1 MARSASAGTSPV
13 LMGAAR
19 LALAFAPWFTFW
31 GLVAFGR
38 PGMAAPLGAL
48 VALLLLVR
56 ELRIG
61 QVRPFSLFTVVFLA
75 LAALLG
81 VLFGPT
87 LSDKMTGLMGGGFFF
102 LLAAFLYG
110 LLQHE
115 PFAQPYLSGSREE
128 GAPDSYRA
136 ALRISWLWS
145 AACFYSFIICLLGM
159 TGSGQ
164 ASLDTTVRLAVW
176 PLPVVL
182 LVSLALL
189 APLPPLPVPEWAWLR
204 RLPNIGAALPGFAR
218 RAPKPSPGEAS
229 PDRDATPASPPR
241 VIRTAAPL
249 PEQPV
254 QPEPPEPQE
263 ASESRGSRRDRLE
276 KVEGKKPRRRKADAE
291 TAAAG
296 ALALPQASLPRGYT
310 VAIVGGGLGGLVCG
324 ALLAR
329 AGADVVLAEQHDQ
342 VGGYFNSYRTGGF
355 LFDVGPQMSLGIGSG
370 PWAELN
376 RTLGLDGRMDTR
388 RMNAGVVIGEAALR
402 IPENL
407 EEFAAKLIKRFPADK
422 KGFYRL
428 LADLEAFEL
437 ERAAARNG
445 GVLPPENQRDLR
457 RYVKQRPR
465 AVEMAA
471 VSFEAYL
478 ADFLKDAASRSAWG
492 SLALML
498 GEQAASVS
506 ALAMA
511 EAITCFFE
519 EGGYCLAG
527 GNGSYATALAEII
540 ESQGGTILTG
550 QAVREI
556 LLTRDG
562 DSARGIILEDG
573 SVVKSEAVVSDAGL
587 VQTARHLI
595 RSGALESSY
604 LKWVDSFSPSPSS
617 VVLYLALAGDLDLPG
632 HIYLTPPE
640 SEYVRLPGGKLEL
653 STVLL
658 SVGSQADPSRARAGH
673 HAVTMSAPVPPEAF
687 DALVKG
693 SDEASLAAQITGAA
707 MQRMAL
713 TAIPDLYERLVFQEL
728 ASPLTLHQLTR
739 SFKGAAFGLRQ
750 SPGQELMARPGVRG
764 PLDGLWLVGADTRY
778 GVGARGA
785 VMSALAAY
793 REIAGGGSNGTT
805 P

>member
-1 MARSASAGTSPV
+1 MARSASTGKNPV

-31 GLVAFGR
+31 GLVAFRR
-38 PGMAAPLGAL
+38 PGLAAPLGAL
-48 VALLLLVR
+48 AGLLLLVR
-56 ELRIG
+56 ELRAG
-61 QVRPFSLFTVVFLA
+61 QLRLFSIFTLAFLA

-81 VLFGPT
+81 VLFGPS
-87 LSDKMTGLMGGGFFF
+87 LSDKLSGLLAGGFFF
-102 LLAAFLYG
+102 LLAAILYG
-110 LLQHE
+110 LIQRE
-115 PFAQPYLSGSREE
+115 PFALPYLDTPGEE
-128 GAPDSYRA
+128 RSPTSYGA
-136 ALRISWLWS
+136 ALRVSWLWS
-145 AACFYSFIICLLGM
+145 AACLYSLIICLLGM

-176 PLPVVL
+176 PLPAVL
-182 LVSLALL
+182 LVSLGLL
-189 APLPPLPVPEWAWLR
+189 APLPSLPVPEWNWLHW
-204 RLPNIGAALPGFAR
+204 LPGIRVWITGREKPGAASPEMEIRKPAR
-218 RAPKPSPGEAS
+218 HEAAREEQTAPPP
-229 PDRDATPASPPR
+229 PA
-241 VIRTAAPL
+241 AAVPA
-249 PEQPV
+249 
-254 QPEPPEPQE
+254 PPEPSPLE
-263 ASESRGSRRDRLE
+263 PVSESRGSRRDRLE
-276 KVEGKKPRRRKADAE
+276 KVGAGKSRRKKSEAQP
-291 TAAAG
+291 AAG
-296 ALALPQASLPRGYT
+296 GALSLPDASLPKGYT

-329 AGADVVLAEQHDQ
+329 AGAGVILAEQHEQ

-376 RTLGLDGRMDTR
+376 GVLGIESSMDTR
-388 RMNAGVVIGEAALR
+388 RLKAGVVVGEAALL
-402 IPENL
+402 IPESV

-428 LADLEAFEL
+428 LADLEAFGR
-437 ERAAARNG
+437 ERSTASNG
-445 GVLPPENQRDLR
+445 SALPPENSRDLR
-457 RYVKQRPR
+457 RYIKQRPR
-465 AVEMAA
+465 AAAMAA

-478 ADFLKDAASRSAWG
+478 SDFLKDAASRSAWG

-498 GEQAASVS
+498 GEEAFTVS

-527 GNGSYATALAEII
+527 GNGSYATALAGII
-540 ESQGGTILTG
+540 KSHGGTILAG

-556 LLTRDG
+556 LLSRDG
-562 DSARGIILEDG
+562 DGARGIVLEDG
-573 SVVKSEAVVSDAGL
+573 SVVKSDAVVSDAGL
-587 VQTARHLI
+587 VQTAKHLL
-595 RSGALESSY
+595 RGSALDGSY
-604 LKWVDSFSPSPSS
+604 LKWVDGFMPSPSS
-617 VVLYLALAGDLDLPG
+617 VVLYLAIEGDLDLPD

-640 SEYVRLPGGKLEL
+640 SEYIRLPGGQLEL

-658 SVGSQADPSRARAGH
+658 SIASHADPSRARAGH

-687 DALVKG
+687 DALVRG
-693 SDEASLAAQITGAA
+693 SDEASLAARITGAA

-728 ASPLTLHQLTR
+728 ASPLTLHELTR

-750 SPGQELMARPGVRG
+750 SPGQELMARPGVKG
-764 PLDGLWLVGADTRY
+764 PLEGLWLVGADTRY

-785 VMSALAAY
+785 VLSALAAY
-793 REIAGGGSNGTT
+793 REIAGGGGNGAA